1 MLISNEWLKEYVTI
15 DDSVSNLAERITRT
29 GIEVDDLIDYTKDI
43 KNLVVGFV
51 KSKDKHPDADKLNVC
66 QVDIGEDE
74 PVQIVCGAPN
84 VDAGQYV
91 IVAKVGGRL
100 PGGIKIKRAK
110 LRGERSEGMIC
121 SLQEI
126 GISSN
131 YIPKSFESG
140 IYVFS
145 ESQVP
150 GTDALQALYL
160 DDQVMEFDLTP
171 NRADALSM
179 IGTAYEV
186 AALYNTKMTKPD
198 TTSNE
203 LELSANDELTV
214 TIENEDKVPYYSA
227 RVVHDV
233 TIEPSPIWMQA
244 RLIKAGI
251 RPINNVVDIS
261 NYVLLEYGQPLH
273 MFDQDAIGSQQI
285 VVRQANEG
293 EKMTTLDDTER
304 ELLTSDIVITNGQ
317 TPIALAGVMGGDFS
331 EVKEQ
336 TSNIVIEGAIFDPVS
351 IRHTSRRLNL
361 RSESSSR
368 FEKGIATEFVD
379 EAVDRACYLLQTYA
393 NGKVLKDR
401 VSSGELGAF
410 ITPID
415 ITADKINR
423 TIGFDLSQNDIVT
436 IFNQLG
442 FDTEINDDVI
452 TVLVPSRRK
461 DITIKEDLIEEV
473 ARIYGYDDIP
483 STLPVFDKVTSGQLT
498 DRQYKTRMVKE
509 VLEGAGLDQ
518 AITYSLVSK
527 EDATAF
533 SMQQRQTIDLLMPM
547 SEAHASL
554 RQSLLPHLIE
564 AASYNV
570 ARKNKDVKLF
580 EIGNVFFANGEGE
593 LPDQVEYLSG
603 ILTGDY
609 VVNQWQGKKETVD
622 FYLAKGV
629 VDRVSEKLNLEFSYR
644 RADIDGLH
652 PGRTAEILLENKV
665 VGFIGEL
672 HPTLAADN
680 DLKRTYV
687 FELNFDALMS
697 VSVGYINYQPIPR
710 FPGMS
715 RDIALEVDQNI
726 PAADLLSTIHAHGGN
741 ILKDTLVFDVYQG
754 EHLEKGK
761 KSIAI
766 RLNYL
771 DTEETLTDERVSKVQ
786 AEIEAAL
793 IEQGEVVEIGRAHV

>member
-51 KSKDKHPDADKLNVC
+51 KSKEKHPDADKLNVC

-145 ESQVP
+145 EAQVP

-687 FELNFDALMS
+687 FELNFDALMA

-771 DTEETLTDERVSKVQ
+771 DTEETLIDERVSKVQ

-793 IEQGEVVEIGRAHV
+793 IEQGAVIR

>member
-51 KSKDKHPDADKLNVC
+51 KSKEKHPDADKLNVC

-131 YIPKSFESG
+131 YVPKSFESG

-331 EVKEQ
+331 EVKEH

-452 TVLVPSRRK
+452 TVQVPSRRK

-483 STLPVFDKVTSGQLT
+483 STLPVFEKVTSGQLT

-533 SMQQRQTIDLLMPM
+533 AMQQRQTIDLLMPM

-687 FELNFDALMS
+687 FELNFDALMA

-761 KSIAI
+761 KSIAT

-793 IEQGEVVEIGRAHV
+793 IEQGAVIR

>member
-51 KSKDKHPDADKLNVC
+51 KSKEKHPDADKLNVC

-131 YIPKSFESG
+131 YVPKSFESG

-331 EVKEQ
+331 EVKEH

-452 TVLVPSRRK
+452 TVQVPSRRK

-483 STLPVFDKVTSGQLT
+483 STLPVFEKVTSGQLT

-533 SMQQRQTIDLLMPM
+533 AMQQRQTIDLLMPM

-554 RQSLLPHLIE
+554 RQSLLPHLVE

-687 FELNFDALMS
+687 FELNFDALMA

-793 IEQGEVVEIGRAHV
+793 IEQGAVIR

>member
-726 PAADLLSTIHAHGGN
+726 PADDLLSMIHAHGGN

-793 IEQGEVVEIGRAHV
+793 IEQGAVIR

>member
-51 KSKDKHPDADKLNVC
+51 KSKEKHPDADKLNVC

-84 VDAGQYV
+84 VDAGKYV

-145 ESQVP
+145 EAQVP

-186 AALYNTKMTKPD
+186 AALYNTKMTKPE

-203 LELSANDELTV
+203 LDLSANDELTV

-336 TSNIVIEGAIFDPVS
+336 TSNIVIKGAIFDPVS

-672 HPTLAADN
+672 HPILAADN

-687 FELNFDALMS
+687 FELNFDALMA

-793 IEQGEVVEIGRAHV
+793 IEQGAVIR

>member
-51 KSKDKHPDADKLNVC
+51 KSKEKHPDADKLNVC

-145 ESQVP
+145 EAQVP

-452 TVLVPSRRK
+452 TVQVPSRRK

-483 STLPVFDKVTSGQLT
+483 STLPVFEKVTSGQLT

-527 EDATAF
+527 EDDTAF

-793 IEQGEVVEIGRAHV
+793 IEQGAVIR

>member
-51 KSKDKHPDADKLNVC
+51 KSKEKHPDADKLNVC

-186 AALYNTKMTKPD
+186 AALYNTKMTKPE

-227 RVVHDV
+227 RVVHNV

-331 EVKEQ
+331 EVKEH
-336 TSNIVIEGAIFDPVS
+336 TSNIVIEGAIFDSVS

-442 FDTEINDDVI
+442 FGTEINDDVI
-452 TVLVPSRRK
+452 TVQVPSRRK

-483 STLPVFDKVTSGQLT
+483 STLPVFEKVTSGQLT

-533 SMQQRQTIDLLMPM
+533 AMQQRQTIDLLMPM

-687 FELNFDALMS
+687 FELNFDALMA
-697 VSVGYINYQPIPR
+697 VSVGYINYQPIPI

-793 IEQGEVVEIGRAHV
+793 IEQGAVIR

>member
-51 KSKDKHPDADKLNVC
+51 KSKEKHPDADKLNVC

-145 ESQVP
+145 EAQVP

-368 FEKGIATEFVD
+368 FEKGIATELVD

-687 FELNFDALMS
+687 FELNFDALMA

-793 IEQGEVVEIGRAHV
+793 IEQGAVIR

>member
-51 KSKDKHPDADKLNVC
+51 KSKEKHPDADKLNVC

-131 YIPKSFESG
+131 YVPKTFESG

-145 ESQVP
+145 EAQVP

-186 AALYNTKMTKPD
+186 AALYNTKMTKPE

-652 PGRTAEILLENKV
+652 PGRTAEISLENKV

-687 FELNFDALMS
+687 FELNFDALMA

-741 ILKDTLVFDVYQG
+741 ILKDTRVFDVYQG

-793 IEQGEVVEIGRAHV
+793 IEQGAVIR

>member
-379 EAVDRACYLLQTYA
+379 EAVNRACYLLQTYA

-793 IEQGEVVEIGRAHV
+793 IEQGAVIR

>member
-51 KSKDKHPDADKLNVC
+51 KSKEKHPDADKLNVC

-145 ESQVP
+145 EAQVP

-186 AALYNTKMTKPD
+186 AALYNTKMTKPE

-203 LELSANDELTV
+203 LDLSANDELTV

-244 RLIKAGI
+244 RLIKVGI

-672 HPTLAADN
+672 HPILAADN

-687 FELNFDALMS
+687 FELNFDALMA

-793 IEQGEVVEIGRAHV
+793 IEQGAVIR

>member
-51 KSKDKHPDADKLNVC
+51 KSKEKHPDADKLNVC

-145 ESQVP
+145 EAQVP

-186 AALYNTKMTKPD
+186 AALYNTKMTKPE

-203 LELSANDELTV
+203 LDLSANDELTV

-609 VVNQWQGKKETVD
+609 VVNQWQDKKETVD
-622 FYLAKGV
+622 FYLEKGV

-672 HPTLAADN
+672 HPILAADN

-687 FELNFDALMS
+687 FELNFDALMA

-793 IEQGEVVEIGRAHV
+793 IEQGAVIR

>member
-51 KSKDKHPDADKLNVC
+51 KSKEKHPDADKLNVC

-131 YIPKSFESG
+131 YVPKSFESG
-140 IYVFS
+140 IYVYS

-186 AALYNTKMTKPD
+186 AALYNTKMTKPE

-273 MFDQDAIGSQQI
+273 MFDQDAIGSQKI

-442 FDTEINDDVI
+442 FDTEINDDDI
-452 TVLVPSRRK
+452 TVQVPSRRK

-483 STLPVFDKVTSGQLT
+483 STLPVFEKVTSGQLT

-644 RADIDGLH
+644 RADIDRLH

-687 FELNFDALMS
+687 FELNFDALMA

-786 AEIEAAL
+786 AEIEVAL
-793 IEQGEVVEIGRAHV
+793 IEQGAVIR

>member
-51 KSKDKHPDADKLNVC
+51 KSKEKHPDADKLNVC

-145 ESQVP
+145 ESQVS

-186 AALYNTKMTKPD
+186 AALYNTKMTKPE

-331 EVKEQ
+331 EVKEH
-336 TSNIVIEGAIFDPVS
+336 TSNIVIEGAIFDSVS

-452 TVLVPSRRK
+452 TVQVPSRRK

-483 STLPVFDKVTSGQLT
+483 STLPVFEKVTSGQLT

-533 SMQQRQTIDLLMPM
+533 AMQQRQTIDLLMPM

-629 VDRVSEKLNLEFSYR
+629 VDRVAEKLNLEFSYR

-672 HPTLAADN
+672 HPTLATDN

-687 FELNFDALMS
+687 FELNFDALMA

-715 RDIALEVDQNI
+715 RDIALEVNQNI

-793 IEQGEVVEIGRAHV
+793 IKQGAVIR

>member
-1 MLISNEWLKEYVTI
+1 MLISNEWLKEYVTN

-51 KSKDKHPDADKLNVC
+51 KSKEKHPDADKLNVC

-186 AALYNTKMTKPD
+186 AALYNTKMTKPE

-331 EVKEQ
+331 EVKEH
-336 TSNIVIEGAIFDPVS
+336 TSNIVIEGAIFDSVS

-452 TVLVPSRRK
+452 TVQVPSRRK

-483 STLPVFDKVTSGQLT
+483 STLPVFEKVTSGQLT

-533 SMQQRQTIDLLMPM
+533 AMQQRQTIDLLMPM

-680 DLKRTYV
+680 DLKRMYV
-687 FELNFDALMS
+687 FELNFDALMA

-793 IEQGEVVEIGRAHV
+793 IEQGAVIR

>member
-51 KSKDKHPDADKLNVC
+51 KSKEKHPDADKLNVC

-100 PGGIKIKRAK
+100 PDGIKIKRAK

-186 AALYNTKMTKPD
+186 AALYNTKMTKPE

-331 EVKEQ
+331 EVKEH
-336 TSNIVIEGAIFDPVS
+336 TSNIVIEGAIFDSVS

-452 TVLVPSRRK
+452 TVHVPSRRK

-483 STLPVFDKVTSGQLT
+483 STLPVFEKVTSGQLT

-533 SMQQRQTIDLLMPM
+533 AMQQRQTIDLLMPM

-609 VVNQWQGKKETVD
+609 VVNQWQGKKEAVD

-687 FELNFDALMS
+687 FELNFDALMA

-726 PAADLLSTIHAHGGN
+726 PAAELLSTIHAHGGN

-793 IEQGEVVEIGRAHV
+793 IEQGAVIR

>member
-51 KSKDKHPDADKLNVC
+51 KSKEKHPDADKLNVC

-91 IVAKVGGRL
+91 IVPKVGGRL

-145 ESQVP
+145 EAQVP

-186 AALYNTKMTKPD
+186 AALYNTKMTKPE

-203 LELSANDELTV
+203 LDLSANDELTV

-609 VVNQWQGKKETVD
+609 VVNQWQDKKETVD

-672 HPTLAADN
+672 HPILAADN

-687 FELNFDALMS
+687 FELNFDALMA

-793 IEQGEVVEIGRAHV
+793 IEQGAVIR

>member
-51 KSKDKHPDADKLNVC
+51 KSKEKHPDADKLNVC

-145 ESQVP
+145 EAQVP

-186 AALYNTKMTKPD
+186 AALYNTKMTKPE

-203 LELSANDELTV
+203 LDLSANDELTV

-609 VVNQWQGKKETVD
+609 VVNQWQDKKETVD

-672 HPTLAADN
+672 HPILAADN

-687 FELNFDALMS
+687 FELNFDALMA

-741 ILKDTLVFDVYQG
+741 ILKGTLVFDVYQG

-793 IEQGEVVEIGRAHV
+793 IEQGAVIR

>member
-15 DDSVSNLAERITRT
+15 DDSVSDLAERITRT

-51 KSKDKHPDADKLNVC
+51 KSKEKHPDADKLNVC

-186 AALYNTKMTKPD
+186 AALYNTKMTKPE

-214 TIENEDKVPYYSA
+214 TIENEDKVSYYSA

-687 FELNFDALMS
+687 FELNFDALMA

-793 IEQGEVVEIGRAHV
+793 IEQGAVIR

>member
-51 KSKDKHPDADKLNVC
+51 KSKEKHPDADKLNVC

-186 AALYNTKMTKPD
+186 AALYNTKMTKPE

-331 EVKEQ
+331 EVKEH
-336 TSNIVIEGAIFDPVS
+336 TSNIVIEGAIFDSVS

-452 TVLVPSRRK
+452 TVQVPSRRK

-483 STLPVFDKVTSGQLT
+483 STLPVFEKVTSGQLT

-533 SMQQRQTIDLLMPM
+533 AMQQRQTIDLLMPM

-629 VDRVSEKLNLEFSYR
+629 VDRVAEKLNLEFSYR

-687 FELNFDALMS
+687 FELNFDALMA

-715 RDIALEVDQNI
+715 RDIALEVNQNI

-771 DTEETLTDERVSKVQ
+771 DTEETLIDERVSKVQ

-793 IEQGEVVEIGRAHV
+793 IKQGAVIR

>member
-51 KSKDKHPDADKLNVC
+51 KSKEKHPDADKLNVC
-66 QVDIGEDE
+66 QVDIGGDE

-160 DDQVMEFDLTP
+160 DDQIMEFDLTP

-186 AALYNTKMTKPD
+186 AALYNTKMTKPE

-233 TIEPSPIWMQA
+233 TIKPSPIWMQA

-331 EVKEQ
+331 EVKEH

-351 IRHTSRRLNL
+351 IHHTSRRLNL

-452 TVLVPSRRK
+452 TVQVPSRRK

-483 STLPVFDKVTSGQLT
+483 STLPVFEKVTSGQLT

-533 SMQQRQTIDLLMPM
+533 AMQQRQTIDLLMPM

-609 VVNQWQGKKETVD
+609 VVNQWQGKQETVD

-687 FELNFDALMS
+687 FELNFDALMA

-715 RDIALEVDQNI
+715 RDIALEVNQNI

-793 IEQGEVVEIGRAHV
+793 IEQGAVIR

>member
-51 KSKDKHPDADKLNVC
+51 KSKEKHPDADKLNVC

-140 IYVFS
+140 IFVFS

-150 GTDALQALYL
+150 GTDALQVLYL

-186 AALYNTKMTKPD
+186 AALYNTKMTKPE

-233 TIEPSPIWMQA
+233 TIEPSPIWMQV

-331 EVKEQ
+331 EVKEH

-393 NGKVLKDR
+393 NGKVLKDS

-452 TVLVPSRRK
+452 TVQVPSRRK

-483 STLPVFDKVTSGQLT
+483 STLPVFEKVTSGQLT

-533 SMQQRQTIDLLMPM
+533 AMQQRQTIDLLMPM

-665 VGFIGEL
+665 IGFIGEL

-687 FELNFDALMS
+687 FELNFDALMA

-793 IEQGEVVEIGRAHV
+793 IEQGAVIR

>member
-51 KSKDKHPDADKLNVC
+51 KSKEKHPDADKLNVC

-145 ESQVP
+145 EAQVP

-442 FDTEINDDVI
+442 FDTEINNDVI

-687 FELNFDALMS
+687 FELNFDALMA

-793 IEQGEVVEIGRAHV
+793 IEQGAVIR

>member
-51 KSKDKHPDADKLNVC
+51 KSKEKHPDADKLNVC

-145 ESQVP
+145 EAQVP

-186 AALYNTKMTKPD
+186 AALYNTKMTKPE

-203 LELSANDELTV
+203 LDLSANDELTV

-609 VVNQWQGKKETVD
+609 VVNQWQDKKETVD

-672 HPTLAADN
+672 HPILAADN

-687 FELNFDALMS
+687 FELNFDALMA

-771 DTEETLTDERVSKVQ
+771 DTKETLTDERVSKVQ

-793 IEQGEVVEIGRAHV
+793 IEQGAVIR

>member
-452 TVLVPSRRK
+452 TLLVPSRRK

-793 IEQGEVVEIGRAHV
+793 IEQGAVIR

>member
-547 SEAHASL
+547 SEVHASL

-629 VDRVSEKLNLEFSYR
+629 VDRVSEKVNLEFSYR

-793 IEQGEVVEIGRAHV
+793 IEQGAVIR

>member
-51 KSKDKHPDADKLNVC
+51 KSKEKHPDADKLNVC

-145 ESQVP
+145 EAQVP

-452 TVLVPSRRK
+452 TVQVPSRRK

-483 STLPVFDKVTSGQLT
+483 STLPVFEKVTSGQLT

-533 SMQQRQTIDLLMPM
+533 SMQQRQTIDLLMSM

-793 IEQGEVVEIGRAHV
+793 IEQGAVIR

>member
-51 KSKDKHPDADKLNVC
+51 KSKEKHPDADKLNVC

-140 IYVFS
+140 IFVFS

-186 AALYNTKMTKPD
+186 AALYNTKMTKPE

-233 TIEPSPIWMQA
+233 TIEPSPIWMQV

-331 EVKEQ
+331 EVKEH

-452 TVLVPSRRK
+452 TVQVPSRRK

-483 STLPVFDKVTSGQLT
+483 STLPVFEKVTSGQLT

-533 SMQQRQTIDLLMPM
+533 AMQQRQTIDLLMPM

-554 RQSLLPHLIE
+554 CQSLLPHLIE

-665 VGFIGEL
+665 IGFIGEL

-687 FELNFDALMS
+687 FELNFDALMA

-793 IEQGEVVEIGRAHV
+793 IEQGAVIR

>member
-51 KSKDKHPDADKLNVC
+51 KSKEKHPDADKLNVC

-186 AALYNTKMTKPD
+186 AALYNTKMTKPE

-331 EVKEQ
+331 EVKEH

-351 IRHTSRRLNL
+351 IRHTSRRINL

-401 VSSGELGAF
+401 VSSGELSAF

-452 TVLVPSRRK
+452 TVQVPSRRK

-483 STLPVFDKVTSGQLT
+483 STLPVFEKVTSGQLT

-533 SMQQRQTIDLLMPM
+533 AMQQRQTIDLLMPM

-687 FELNFDALMS
+687 FELNFDALMA

-715 RDIALEVDQNI
+715 RDIALEVNQNI

-793 IEQGEVVEIGRAHV
+793 IEQGAVIR

>member
-51 KSKDKHPDADKLNVC
+51 KSKEKHPDADKLNVC

-131 YIPKSFESG
+131 YVPKTFESG

-145 ESQVP
+145 EAQVP

-203 LELSANDELTV
+203 LELSANNELTV

-293 EKMTTLDDTER
+293 EKMTTLDGTER

-436 IFNQLG
+436 IFNLLG

-452 TVLVPSRRK
+452 TVQVPSRRK

-483 STLPVFDKVTSGQLT
+483 STLPVFEKVTSGQLT

-652 PGRTAEILLENKV
+652 PGRTAEILLENKI

-793 IEQGEVVEIGRAHV
+793 IEQGAVIR

>member
-15 DDSVSNLAERITRT
+15 DDSVSDLAERITRT

-51 KSKDKHPDADKLNVC
+51 KSKEKHPDADKLNVC

-186 AALYNTKMTKPD
+186 AALYNTKMTKPE

-533 SMQQRQTIDLLMPM
+533 SMQQRQTIDLLLPM

-687 FELNFDALMS
+687 FELNFDALMA

-793 IEQGEVVEIGRAHV
+793 IEQGAVIR

>member
-51 KSKDKHPDADKLNVC
+51 KSKEKHPDADKLNVC

-186 AALYNTKMTKPD
+186 AALYNTKMTKPE

-331 EVKEQ
+331 EVKEH
-336 TSNIVIEGAIFDPVS
+336 TSNIVIEGAIFDSVS

-452 TVLVPSRRK
+452 TVQVPSRRK

-483 STLPVFDKVTSGQLT
+483 STLPVFEKVTSGQLT

-533 SMQQRQTIDLLMPM
+533 AMQQRQTIDLLMPM

-554 RQSLLPHLIE
+554 RQSFLPHLIE

-629 VDRVSEKLNLEFSYR
+629 VDRVAEKLNLEFSYR

-687 FELNFDALMS
+687 FELNFDALMA

-715 RDIALEVDQNI
+715 RDIALEVNQNI

-793 IEQGEVVEIGRAHV
+793 IKQGAVIR